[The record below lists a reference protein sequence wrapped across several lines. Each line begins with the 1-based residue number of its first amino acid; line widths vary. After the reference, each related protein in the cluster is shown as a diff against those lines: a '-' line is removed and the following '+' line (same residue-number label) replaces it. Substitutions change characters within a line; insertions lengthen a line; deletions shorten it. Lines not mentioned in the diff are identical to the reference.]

1 MLQYECYKNVTTEFN
16 CDYKALKKM
25 QKKRELKM

>member
-16 CDYKALKKM
+16 CNYKTFKKDV
-25 QKKRELKM
+25 KKRELKM